1 MQQIDYN
8 KFITRKHLDMGA
20 YHGKFDFV
28 RNVLEKKDPTTL
40 DYKRIFQDPTMFCYM
55 MFQVDGKPL
64 KLYPY
69 QDLIVNDP
77 YRWKYFRAANQI
89 GKAEYIENIIPT
101 PKGFKTIGSLKIG
114 DLVFQQNGELTKIV
128 DIPFEGVRP
137 CYRITFDDMSSIVVA
152 KEHLWIGK
160 SERERFRKEY
170 KHNRGKKKGEKY
182 TNPKY
187 NEWRVFSTEEIIKK
201 GDYNPGTIPRK
212 KISIPICSPVEY
224 PMRRYSLSPYCLG
237 LLLGDGCLTSVKS
250 SSFCSGDKEIIEII
264 SNELGVKYYQKSTN
278 CHLINI
284 CREYIKILQSMDLIG
299 TYSNTKF
306 IPLKY
311 LEGSINQRIEL
322 LRGLMHTDG
331 SVYGKYSTL
340 EYCTVSERLKDDFIE
355 LINSLGGV
363 INKVTEKNPFYYA
376 KNREKIYCKKA
387 YAIRF
392 KIDINPFSLKRKA
405 DKFKIVTKYRKER
418 LIERI
423 EYEGELE
430 TKCISVDSKDNSYLS
445 SFNYIVTH
453 NSLTLDATVAR
464 NLLIDHGHAHHE
476 AIVSKSLPQSI
487 FQMRR
492 VKSLLNTARYI
503 EWKEERGDADSMS
516 VISVDVKDTK
526 GNIKYTNLGICA
538 PCTEGLLG
546 YDIHKLN
553 LDEYE
558 FWEVDIKHFFNQIA
572 QPRTY
577 TTRGNITIFTNPNGA
592 DGYGTD
598 LENQVFLDKNKKWH
612 TYVFNFFDKPGNT
625 QADFDQVVVGLS
637 RQQTESTLLAI
648 RSLSDK
654 YFFSSEEVERSYDK
668 VIEAQKEWIAQG
680 KDTFWFLDV
689 GAKIDQSCLIGAY
702 PTPDSEDERL
712 VHANIFLIHVFP
724 QGYPI
729 SRVVGSYDE
738 NQDTD
743 GWHTEKSVKE
753 HLEEYSFAKDVY
765 PTFGCDVTGNQGMIP
780 LFNTVGIDPIDINFS
795 GPKKWAMYQRLKY
808 YFEKNLIHRIKH
820 EAFEYQTKR
829 MIVTKLQAGRYNR
842 VSHEKESDHDDI
854 PDAVAGVI
862 YLLDNPDEV
871 EPSMSMF
878 GFDNRKPKWGQRI

>member
-89 GKAEYIENIIPT
+89 GK
-101 PKGFKTIGSLKIG
+101 
-114 DLVFQQNGELTKIV
+114 
-128 DIPFEGVRP
+128 
-137 CYRITFDDMSSIVVA
+137 
-152 KEHLWIGK
+152 
-160 SERERFRKEY
+160 
-170 KHNRGKKKGEKY
+170 
-182 TNPKY
+182 
-187 NEWRVFSTEEIIKK
+187 
-201 GDYNPGTIPRK
+201 
-212 KISIPICSPVEY
+212 
-224 PMRRYSLSPYCLG
+224 
-237 LLLGDGCLTSVKS
+237 
-250 SSFCSGDKEIIEII
+250 
-264 SNELGVKYYQKSTN
+264 
-278 CHLINI
+278 
-284 CREYIKILQSMDLIG
+284 
-299 TYSNTKF
+299 
-306 IPLKY
+306 
-311 LEGSINQRIEL
+311 
-322 LRGLMHTDG
+322 
-331 SVYGKYSTL
+331 
-340 EYCTVSERLKDDFIE
+340 
-355 LINSLGGV
+355 
-363 INKVTEKNPFYYA
+363 
-376 KNREKIYCKKA
+376 
-387 YAIRF
+387 
-392 KIDINPFSLKRKA
+392 
-405 DKFKIVTKYRKER
+405 
-418 LIERI
+418 
-423 EYEGELE
+423 
-430 TKCISVDSKDNSYLS
+430 
-445 SFNYIVTH
+445 
-453 NSLTLDATVAR
+453 SLTLDATVAR